1 MNENLRASEDQL
13 TERIARALASRESAA
28 PDATFVASRVETLLA
43 ELAADPS
50 PGRSLVR
57 TGGRIIAASVVTS
70 ALAVAGAGAAA
81 AANPYSELARGVESL
96 AQAVGVDWSAMPEG
110 YTREQYDA
118 FWGANHT
125 ADDVLR
131 LSALWHSDATAT
143 KARAGQMLLDG
154 QPLPTAT
161 STDPVAVDPVT
172 PVPVTP
178 VPVTPVPTA
187 PAELVYT
194 QEHFEALEAAGYS
207 FLDEMMLSELWAVE
221 LDQAK
226 ARAGQ
231 MLLDGQ
237 VLPIL
242 PGAGDVLAEPGE
254 LAYNAYWDAGYSQ
267 EDAVALAALWSS
279 DVYVTKVRAGQMI
292 LDGLPL
298 PFAPGG
304 AESYVGQG

>member
-1 MNENLRASEDQL
+1 MNKNLRASEDQL
-13 TERIARALASRESAA
+13 TERIARAFASRESAE
-28 PDATFVASRVETLLA
+28 PDAMFVASRIEA
-43 ELAADPS
+43 QLAARAPQTS
-50 PGRSLVR
+50 PGKSFARH
-57 TGGRIIAASVVTS
+57 GGRIFAAGVVTS

-81 AANPYSELARGVESL
+81 AANPYSDLARGVENL

-125 ADDVLR
+125 VDDVLR

-143 KARAGQMLLDG
+143 KARAGQMILDG

-161 STDPVAVDPVT
+161 STDPVTPAPAPAPVT

-178 VPVTPVPTA
+178 A
-187 PAELVYT
+187 PDLVYT

-207 FLDEMMLSELWAVE
+207 FYDEMMLSELWAVE

-231 MLLDGQ
+231 MLLDGE

-254 LAYNAYWDAGYSQ
+254 LAYGAYWDAGYSQ
-267 EDAVALAALWSS
+267 EDAEALAALWNS
-279 DVYVTKVRAGQMI
+279 DVYVTKVRAGQML

-304 AESYVGQG
+304 AEGYVGQG

>member
-1 MNENLRASEDQL
+1 MNENPRTSDDQL
-13 TERIARALASRESAA
+13 TERIARAFASRESAE
-28 PDATFVASRVETLLA
+28 PDATFVASRIEAQLSARAPQT
-43 ELAADPS
+43 S
-50 PGRSLVR
+50 PGKSFARH
-57 TGGRIIAASVVTS
+57 GGRILAAGVVTS

-81 AANPYSELARGVESL
+81 AANPYSDLARGVENL

-143 KARAGQMLLDG
+143 KARAGQMILDG

-161 STDPVAVDPVT
+161 STGPVTRAPVA
-172 PVPVTP
+172 PVPAAPGPTTP
-178 VPVTPVPTA
+178 A
-187 PAELVYT
+187 PDLEYT
-194 QEHFEALEAAGYS
+194 QEHFEALDAAGYS
-207 FLDEMMLSELWAVE
+207 IYDEMMLSELWAVE

-242 PGAGDVLAEPGE
+242 PGAGDVLAEPDD
-254 LAYNAYWDAGYSQ
+254 LAYNAYWDAGYSH
-267 EDAVALAALWSS
+267 EDAEALAALWNT
-279 DVYVTKVRAGQMI
+279 DVYVTKVQAGQML

-304 AESYVGQG
+304 AEGYVGQG

>member
-1 MNENLRASEDQL
+1 MNENRRASEDQL
-13 TERIARALASRESAA
+13 TERIARAFASRESAE
-28 PDATFVASRVETLLA
+28 PDATFVASRIEA
-43 ELAADPS
+43 QLAARAPQPS
-50 PGRSLVR
+50 SGKSFARH
-57 TGGRIIAASVVTS
+57 GGRILAAGVVTS

-96 AQAVGVDWSAMPEG
+96 AQAIGVDWSAMPEG

-143 KARAGQMLLDG
+143 KARAGQMILDG

-161 STDPVAVDPVT
+161 SADPVAADPVT
-172 PVPVTP
+172 PA
-178 VPVTPVPTA
+178 PVTPVPTTPA
-187 PAELVYT
+187 PDLVYT

-221 LDQAK
+221 VGQAK

-267 EDAVALAALWSS
+267 EDAEALAALWNS

-298 PFAPGG
+298 PFTPGG
-304 AESYVGQG
+304 AEGYVGQG

>member
-1 MNENLRASEDQL
+1 MNENLRASDDQL
-13 TERIARALASRESAA
+13 TERIARALASRESGA

-50 PGRSLVR
+50 PGRNLVR

-70 ALAVAGAGAAA
+70 ALAVVGAGAAA
-81 AANPYSELARGVESL
+81 AANPYSELARVVENF
-96 AQAVGVDWSAMPEG
+96 AEAVGVEWSAMPEG
-110 YTREQYDA
+110 YTREQYEA

-154 QPLPTAT
+154 QPLPTLASGET
-161 STDPVAVDPVT
+161 VAPDAASPAPVT
-172 PVPVTP
+172 PAPVAQVPAQSAPPAP
-178 VPVTPVPTA
+178 V
-187 PAELVYT
+187 LVYT

-207 FLDEMMLSELWAVE
+207 FNDEILLSEMWALE
-221 LDQAK
+221 LDQTK

-242 PGAGDVLAEPGE
+242 PGAGDVQGASGPDDPRRPAAAVPPRRG
-254 LAYNAYWDAGYSQ
+254 AGLRRSG
-267 EDAVALAALWSS
+267 
-279 DVYVTKVRAGQMI
+279 VTRGRWC
-292 LDGLPL
+292 
-298 PFAPGG
+298 
-304 AESYVGQG
+304 